1 MLPIQRTAPILL
13 FLTTLASS
21 AAGQA
26 TGAASW
32 GQVVLNSNHLGK
44 RTVYIATPRGYERG
58 TARYPLVIFLDADRD
73 LQFQLGMAQV
83 AYLSDNGPAIPPVIL
98 AGIVN
103 GADRLH
109 DMTPPAT
116 GASASEY
123 KTAGGANAF
132 ADFILTEVLPLIRSK
147 YRAEPTTVLAGH
159 SAAGLFALDVAAA
172 RPGAF
177 QGIIAMSPALWF
189 NDASLV
195 VRYADAIAKSRVP
208 LRLFVTSGGLEP
220 DIDVPTR
227 RFAQRLDFMKPAN
240 VAHAYHSYPNDTHS
254 LTPLSSLPDGLR
266 FVFEPISARSLPIYN
281 LSPEADSAKVA
292 QALLE
297 SEAMYAEG
305 ARSLLLPEELPERF
319 VNRLGYALLR
329 SPALAIRVFE
339 RNVSTYP
346 KSVNVYASLADGYL
360 ALGDTTAAI
369 AQLRKAAAVA
379 RTSGAP
385 LPAETS
391 AKLTKLLKRK

>member
-1 MLPIQRTAPILL
+1 MVLL
-13 FLTTLASS
+13 LTTLASS
-21 AAGQA
+21 AAGQG

-32 GQVVLNSNHLGK
+32 AQLVLNSKHLGK
-44 RTVYIATPRGYERG
+44 RTVYVATPQGYERG
-58 TARYPLVIFLDADRD
+58 TARYPIVIFLDADRD
-73 LQFQLGMAQV
+73 LQFRLGMAQV

-98 AGIVN
+98 AGIIN

-123 KTAGGANAF
+123 KTAGGAGAF
-132 ADFILTEVLPLIRSK
+132 ADFIVAEVLPLLRSK
-147 YRAEPTTVLAGH
+147 YRAFPTTVLAGH
-159 SAAGLFALDVAAA
+159 SAAGLFALEVAAA

-177 QGIIAMSPALWF
+177 QGIVAMSPALWF
-189 NDASLV
+189 NDGSLV
-195 VRYADAIAKSRVP
+195 VSYADAIAKSPVP

-227 RFAQRLDFMKPAN
+227 RFAERLDSSKPAN
-240 VAHAYHSYPNDTHS
+240 VAFAYRSYPNDTHS
-254 LTPLSSLPDGLR
+254 LTPLSSLPEGLR
-266 FVFEPISARSLPIYN
+266 FVFEPVSARTLPIYN
-281 LSPEADSAKVA
+281 LGPEADSARVA

-297 SEAMYAEG
+297 SEAIYAQG
-305 ARSLLLPEELPERF
+305 ARSLLLPEDLPERF
-319 VNRLGYALLR
+319 VNRLGYSLLR

-339 RNVSTYP
+339 RNLRSYP

-360 ALGDTTAAI
+360 ASGDTTAAI
-369 AQLRKAAAVA
+369 VQLRKAAAVA
-379 RTSGAP
+379 RTTGAP

-391 AKLTKLLKRK
+391 AQLANLLKRK